1 MPTFKFDDR
10 EISFQPGDTV
20 IRAAQRAG
28 VDVPHY
34 CWHPGLSVAANC
46 RMCLVELMPPPGR
59 PALMLDVLS
68 WDAEKQ
74 TYVPQKKPKLVP
86 ACQQAAGEGMVI
98 RSQTSEHVVRARSA
112 VRRHRHEIP
121 T

>member
-10 EISFQPGDTV
+10 DIPFQPGETV
-20 IRAAQRAG
+20 IRAAQRSG

-59 PALMLDVLS
+59 AALMLDVLA

-74 TYVPQKKPKLVP
+74 TYENQGEIIDLDGKAKL
-86 ACQQAAGEGMVI
+86 CSWDQ
-98 RSQTSEHVVRARSA
+98 STS
-112 VRRHRHEIP
+112 
-121 T
+121 TCG